1 MASVSCFDCLP
12 NDIIG
17 HIHRYLDGKSRAKF
31 KVARASKHDMAFVE
45 DSAFD
50 RKLYLSEKYI
60 GKYIDHQT
68 KVFSAT
74 ISEFLKSSLLKQDDM
89 WIQELC
95 KQAKI
100 AVPLLAS
107 STTTFIPSVD
117 QFIFDIKKNKITKE
131 RVQLYQDA
139 AFDFE
144 TGDYGSIMLAIAGSC
159 TGKTYEMLIESV
171 KIKHVVVQTCH
182 RRGPADFMIDV
193 VNCCNEDLLRHII
206 STPVSR
212 NIIDVNTATTF
223 IYSRPL
229 LVRFV
234 LLSKHRISH
243 AAFIISMFLQYF
255 EDIPLGLLVKTR
267 DTAEEE
273 LDTTAY
279 FLLNTAIDKRA
290 RSCNNVTLI

>member
-31 KVARASKHDMAFVE
+31 KVARASMAFVE

-144 TGDYGSIMLAIAGSC
+144 TDDYNIIMLAIAGSC
-159 TGKTYEMLIESV
+159 TGKTYEMLIESD
-171 KIKHVVVQTCH
+171 KIKQVVVQTCN
-182 RRGPADFMIDV
+182 RRGPGDFIVDI
-193 VNCCNEDLLRHII
+193 VNCRNEDLLRHII
-206 STPVSR
+206 STPATM
-212 NIIDVNTATTF
+212 NIIDMNIAKSF
-223 IYSRPL
+223 IYSHPL

-234 LLSKHRISH
+234 LLSRHRTSH

-273 LDTTAY
+273 LDTIAY
-279 FLLNTAIDKRA
+279 FLLNTAIDKR
-290 RSCNNVTLI
+290 VLQ